1 MSGFGPSFLT
11 LNMQRF
17 KYEDNELIPI
27 LQAGDLITVNDKLV
41 EVIDWALDVLVVTFV
56 TGMMTV
62 LWRVDVHFTKT

>member
-41 EVIDWALDVLVVTFV
+41 EVIDWGPGCAGCYFV

>member
-1 MSGFGPSFLT
+1 
-11 LNMQRF
+11 MQRF

-41 EVIDWALDVLVVTFV
+41 EVIDWGPGCALAVTLKPV
-56 TGMMTV
+56 TV